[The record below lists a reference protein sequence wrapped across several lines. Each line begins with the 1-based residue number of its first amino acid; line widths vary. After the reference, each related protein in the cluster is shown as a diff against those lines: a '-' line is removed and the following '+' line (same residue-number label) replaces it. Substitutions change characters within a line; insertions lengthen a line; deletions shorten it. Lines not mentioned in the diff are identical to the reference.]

1 MTFEVLVG
9 TLIMLGLPV
18 LAIYLVL
25 FAWKR
30 TRKGNGSPGRAAA
43 LRAAVLTGIF
53 APAIMPGVHGI
64 MPLPSGLVVFIMVM
78 NAVTGTQAPDLG
90 GEALMLMF
98 AIPAVVFVAL
108 WAFFAR
114 RLSA

>member
-1 MTFEVLVG
+1 
-9 TLIMLGLPV
+9 MLALPV
-18 LAIYLVL
+18 LAVFIVIV
-25 FAWKR
+25 AWKR
-30 TRKGNGSPGRAAA
+30 TRKGNGSSGRSAA

-64 MPLPSGLVVFIMVM
+64 MPLPSGLAVFIMVM
-78 NAVTGTQAPDLG
+78 NAVTGSQAPELG

-98 AIPAVVFVAL
+98 AIPTVVFLGL
-108 WAFFAR
+108 WGFFAR